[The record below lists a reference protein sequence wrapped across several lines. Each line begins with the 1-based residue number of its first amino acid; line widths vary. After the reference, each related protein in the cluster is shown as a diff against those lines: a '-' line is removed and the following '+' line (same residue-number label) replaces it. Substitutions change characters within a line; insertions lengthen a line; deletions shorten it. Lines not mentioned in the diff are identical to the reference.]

1 MIIETV
7 LTKPVVKVV
16 VGLSAL
22 VFCALLAVVGLRT
35 FVTGILTDER
45 VTVSREQL
53 ATGARYGSDS
63 AALQAR
69 LAEAE
74 MASEERDLA
83 HIEARALRAV
93 NMSPWNFNYP
103 LLLATVREAR
113 GDRAGAEQAMRAA
126 LQLAPNNTTVHWR
139 LANLLLRQG
148 KLALALGEFR
158 IAVAADRALLPAT
171 LDLLWHVSGG
181 RLDAVNA
188 VVDDQPELR
197 LLLAKFLLGQAR
209 VAEAG
214 GIFNSIE
221 PATRRALPESAAF
234 LNALIARGEMEL
246 ARYSWAS
253 TVGARDAQPPPL
265 VWNGGFET
273 DSSKDLAQFD
283 WAITRSQY
291 ARPSLD
297 SDVAHSGTRSLRID
311 FAGRDTTRLD
321 GEVKQVVVVRP
332 GAHYQLECYARTV
345 ALITPE
351 GPRMAVVNHNSSADI
366 VASDPIPAGTSD
378 WQRLV
383 LNFVAPVDA
392 HAVMLK
398 IKRVPRFAYDD
409 PTTGTVWFD
418 DFKLIEQD
426 HR

>member
-1 MIIETV
+1 MIIETA
-7 LTKPVVKVV
+7 LSRPVAKVT

-22 VFCALLAVVGLRT
+22 ALCALLAVVGLRN

-53 ATGARYGSDS
+53 ATGARYGSNS

-74 MASEERDLA
+74 MESEGRDLSG
-83 HIEARALRAV
+83 IEARVLRAV

-103 LLLATVREAR
+103 LLLATVREAK

-126 LQLAPNNTTVHWR
+126 LELAPNNTTVHWR

-158 IAVAADRALLPAT
+158 KAVAADRSLLPAT
-171 LDLLWHVSGG
+171 LDLLWRVSGG
-181 RLDAVNA
+181 RLDVVKA
-188 VVDDQPELR
+188 VVDEQPETR

-214 GIFNSIE
+214 GIFNGIA
-221 PATRRALPESAAF
+221 PAARRALPESAAF
-234 LNALIARGEMEL
+234 LNALIAKGEMEL
-246 ARYSWAS
+246 ARYSWVS
-253 TVGARDAQPPPL
+253 TVGASDAQPPPL

-273 DSSKDLAQFD
+273 DWSTDFAQFD
-283 WAITRSQY
+283 WAITRNQY

-297 SDVAHSGTRSLRID
+297 SDAAHSGARSLRID
-311 FAGRDTTRLD
+311 FTGRDTTRLD

-332 GAHYQLECYARTV
+332 GAHYQLEGYAKTA
-345 ALITPE
+345 ALVTPE
-351 GPRMAVVNHNSSADI
+351 GPRVAVVGNNSAADI

-378 WQRLV
+378 WQRIV

-392 HAVMLK
+392 RAVTLK